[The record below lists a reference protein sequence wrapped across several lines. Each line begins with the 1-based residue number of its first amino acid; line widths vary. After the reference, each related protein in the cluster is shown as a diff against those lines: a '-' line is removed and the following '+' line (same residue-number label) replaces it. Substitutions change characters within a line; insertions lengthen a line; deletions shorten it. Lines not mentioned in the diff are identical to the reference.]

1 MSAPAAAAD
10 ARPAEVAPGV
20 HAYVQPRG
28 GWCVSNAGVISGPDV
43 TVVVDT
49 LATERRARAL
59 RGFVDHVSASPNRL
73 LVNTH
78 HHGDHTFG
86 NHIFGEHPVLAH
98 ARARDEAAAADL
110 GLTKL
115 WPDVD
120 WGDVRVT
127 LPTIT
132 FTDRMTLH
140 VGQRTVE
147 LIHVGVA
154 HTTNDVVVWL
164 PEERVLFSGDVVMS
178 GAAPFSLFGS
188 VAGTIKA
195 IGMLRELAP
204 VTVVCGHGPVG
215 GAELLDHN
223 IAYLEWVQEL
233 AAEGVLCGRL
243 PLQVARDS
251 GGGRFADLIDAERLV
266 GNLHRAYAELS
277 GAAPGTEL
285 DVLAIFAE
293 MVAYHGEHP
302 ACFA

>member
-1 MSAPAAAAD
+1 MSAPAEPGD
-10 ARPAEVAPGV
+10 ARPVEVAAGV

-43 TVVVDT
+43 TLVVDT

-59 RGFVDHVSASPNRL
+59 REFADRVSASPNRL

-86 NHIFGEHPVLAH
+86 NHVFGAQPIFAH
-98 ARARDEAAAADL
+98 ARARDEAAEA
-110 GLTKL
+110 GLALTGL

-120 WGDVRVT
+120 WGDVQVT
-127 LPTIT
+127 LPTVT

-140 VGQRTVE
+140 VGQCRVE

-164 PEERVLFSGDVVMS
+164 PGERVLFSGDVLMS

-195 IGMLRELAP
+195 IGMLCKLGPA
-204 VTVVCGHGPVG
+204 TVVCGHGPVG
-215 GAELLDHN
+215 GAELLDRN
-223 IAYLEWVQEL
+223 VAYLEWVQEL
-233 AAEGVLCGRL
+233 AAEGARSCRT
-243 PLQVARDS
+243 PLEVARDS
-251 GGGRFADLIDAERLV
+251 RGGPFADLIDAERLV
-266 GNLHRAYAELS
+266 ANLHRAYAELS
-277 GAAPGTEL
+277 GAAPGAEL